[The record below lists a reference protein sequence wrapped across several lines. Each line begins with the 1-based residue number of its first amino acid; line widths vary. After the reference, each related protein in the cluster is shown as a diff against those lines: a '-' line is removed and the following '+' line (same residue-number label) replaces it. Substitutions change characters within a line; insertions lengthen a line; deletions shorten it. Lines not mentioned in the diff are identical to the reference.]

1 MTEPARKRR
10 WPKVLAALAV
20 LLLIGAWWVNR
31 QLEPNRL
38 TALVLD
44 RAGTAL
50 GLELTIEGTPEYALR
65 PEPRLVLPKL
75 TARQPGA
82 AAPLLT
88 AARAEV
94 SLPWS
99 TLTGGGSLVI
109 TRIELDA
116 PALDLEAL
124 SAWQATR
131 PEAPFE
137 LPTLTRGLAVN
148 EGRVIGDGW
157 TLEALALDL
166 PELRPGEPAR
176 AVASGRFEQPGT
188 RLDFDADLDLA
199 DAGLASGMT
208 LRMQGRLKNADLDVP
223 YLLELDGAL
232 DAEREPM
239 TLAITRLA
247 LDSEGVVPDL
257 SAAGNV
263 SFGEALALDLAG
275 ELASWPA
282 AWPTLPAPLSESTS
296 PLAYTLAYDGPGD
309 LSADSRLTLKRDDTT
324 AATTLALPELTAWLD
339 DPEAAPLPP
348 LEATLSTP
356 SVVMDGVTLEGVRI
370 SIEEDDAEA
379 EAESQAGEDPAS
391 EGRP

>member
-1 MTEPARKRR
+1 VTAPARKRR
-10 WPKVLAALAV
+10 WPKFLAAFAV

-65 PEPRLVLPKL
+65 PEPRLVLPGL
-75 TARQPGA
+75 TARRPGA

-88 AARAEV
+88 AKRAEV

-99 TLTGGGSLVI
+99 TLTGDGSLVI

-116 PALDLEAL
+116 PVLDLEAL
-124 SAWQATR
+124 SDWQATR

-148 EGRVIGDGW
+148 EGRVIGNGW
-157 TLEALALDL
+157 TLEAMALDL
-166 PELRPGEPAR
+166 PGLTPGQPAR

-199 DAGLASGMT
+199 TAGLASGMS
-208 LRMQGRLKNADLDVP
+208 LRMRGRLENADLDVP
-223 YLLELDGAL
+223 YLLELDGDF
-232 DAEREPM
+232 DAGREPM
-239 TLAITRLA
+239 TLAITRLS

-257 SAAGNV
+257 SATGKL
-263 SFGEALALDLAG
+263 SFGDTLALDLAG
-275 ELASWPA
+275 ELATWPA
-282 AWPTLPAPLSESTS
+282 AWPTLPAPLAESTS
-296 PLAYTLAYDGPGD
+296 PLAYTLVYEGPTD
-309 LSADSRLTLKRDDTT
+309 LSADSRLTLERDDTT

-356 SVVMDGVTLEGVRI
+356 SVVMGGVTLEGVRI
-370 SIEEDDAEA
+370 SIEEDDAET
-379 EAESQAGEDPAS
+379 EAKGQAGEPPAS
-391 EGRP
+391 DGTP